1 MEKREEAAVDFEA
14 LFDQAEQQISKLQGQ
29 LLKEKA
35 VDSAYEELRRT
46 LKTMIER
53 VFAKGNIQFLLRKDF
68 FKLILNTYNLMVD
81 VRPESQLHA
90 LELVSL
96 IVGRGLCVGDKWLSQ
111 MVFGGCWG

>member
-1 MEKREEAAVDFEA
+1 MEKREDSAVDFEA
-14 LFDQAEQQISKLQGQ
+14 HFEQVELQISKLQGQ
-29 LLKEKA
+29 LLKEKSI
-35 VDSAYEELRRT
+35 DSAYEELRRA

-53 VFAKGNIQFLLRKDF
+53 VFAKHNIQFLLRKDF

-96 IVGRGLCVGDKWLSQ
+96 IIGRANIWKSVAVIDMCGRGL
-111 MVFGGCWG
+111 